1 MKKLELEGFWININ
15 SQKTNF
21 IILSLKNFDTF
32 IWNIRLDIPENNCVK
47 FKKTLQVLVKE
58 NPATL

>member
-1 MKKLELEGFWININ
+1 MKKLELEGFWTNIN

-21 IILSLKNFDTF
+21 ITLSLKNFDTF

-47 FKKTLQVLVKE
+47 FKTTL
-58 NPATL
+58 